1 MLTIK
6 AGFVMLSAAKH
17 LSARRARPVAALR
30 VTSSLFA
37 DVIGGVEEVLRMLLS
52 KCLYLSSERWYA
64 LIPSPGNYP
73 APPRPVAK
81 PRYSALSGLQAQQIR
96 PGLRR
101 SERGG

>member
-17 LSARRARPVAALR
+17 LSARRARPFAALR

-73 APPRPVAK
+73 ALPRPVPK
-81 PRYSALSGLQAQQIR
+81 RRYSALSGLRAHQFR
-96 PGLRR
+96 PGVLPRDRR
-101 SERGG
+101 V